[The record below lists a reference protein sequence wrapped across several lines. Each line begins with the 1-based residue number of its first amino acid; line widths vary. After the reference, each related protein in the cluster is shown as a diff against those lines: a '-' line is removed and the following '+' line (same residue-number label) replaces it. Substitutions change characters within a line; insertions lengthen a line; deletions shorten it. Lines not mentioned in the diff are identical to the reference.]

1 MRAGMCLLS
10 FLVMKDEGEVWQL
23 ATGEISVC
31 WKCGQS
37 GHIGDKCRQPVT
49 VLAESIASPAV
60 GNQPSWAHGV
70 KGGVSV
76 VPTPPPPPPG
86 VQARPGL
93 FRDPFK
99 VTRDIL
105 TAAKAA
111 LKVYKVT
118 ENEVSK
124 EAVVVEPAVELEA
137 APAVQEASMDVF

>member
-1 MRAGMCLLS
+1 M
-10 FLVMKDEGEVWQL
+10 
-23 ATGEISVC
+23 
-31 WKCGQS
+31 
-37 GHIGDKCRQPVT
+37 
-49 VLAESIASPAV
+49 
-60 GNQPSWAHGV
+60 
-70 KGGVSV
+70 
-76 VPTPPPPPPG
+76 
-86 VQARPGL
+86 

-137 APAVQEASMDVF
+137 APAVQEASMDVQFSENVEDGGRGLQDSQGFPQKKPKLSEGGGASPRDPRLRAKVSGLLSVSPELHHKVPAGCSTWCYQWR